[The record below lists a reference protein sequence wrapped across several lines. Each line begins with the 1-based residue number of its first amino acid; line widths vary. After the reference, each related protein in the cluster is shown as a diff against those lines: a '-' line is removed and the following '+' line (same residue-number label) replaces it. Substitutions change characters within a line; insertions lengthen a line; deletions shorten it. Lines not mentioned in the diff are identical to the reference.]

1 MTSLSTPPTST
12 AHGSASPSA
21 RAHQAVQVMLALDRD
36 ILQVVLARTVAAM
49 LHDGLGAALEH
60 FASDGELDTEAILDE
75 LDRVEVPF
83 EEEAWV
89 DALAR
94 FVLFKSGDRS

>member
-1 MTSLSTPPTST
+1 MTTPP
-12 AHGSASPSA
+12 APHNNAAPPASVT
-21 RAHQAVQVMLALDRD
+21 RAMQTLLTLDRD
-36 ILQVVLARTVAAM
+36 TLQATLARTVAAT
-49 LHDGLGAALEH
+49 LHDGPGTALEH
-60 FASDGELDTEAILDE
+60 FATTGELDTESILDE

-94 FVLFKSGDRS
+94 HLLFTRGGRS